1 MKLNEQVCTLEQ
13 AKRLKELGV
22 IQNSLWYWNTIYL
35 GAPQLSLYN
44 KNSTSQDFFKCG
56 VSAYNGLDISD
67 FMEPY
72 YSAFTVAELSN
83 ALPLQVKGRLE
94 LYKFRRNDGLWFVH
108 YSYIVKDPEQCEY
121 LMLPSITDYNEA
133 TACCAML
140 IYLLEKNLVTAGEV
154 NDRLK

>member
-22 IQNSLWYWNTIYL
+22 IQSGNFTWVFDLLNYRW
-35 GAPQLSLYN
+35 QLSNHTVEALELIKAAN
-44 KNSTSQDFFKCG
+44 RR
-56 VSAYNGLDISD
+56 LDDSG
-67 FMEPY
+67 F

-140 IYLLEKNLVTAGEV
+140 IYLLENNLVNAAEV